1 MAESKEK
8 LFADFPIPSRE
19 EWLDKITVDLKGA
32 DFQKKLVWRTGE
44 GFTVQPF
51 YLRDDIK
58 QAPVNESLPGE
69 FPYLRGNK
77 TKDNTWLIRQNIVC
91 KNAEEANKE
100 AKLLLEKG
108 ITSLLFSIKKE
119 LISQAFLD
127 TLLSGIP
134 SETEFCFKTCQ
145 GHTLKLAETLSSTFA
160 SQGRKPEDIKG
171 CIFFDPIEKILI
183 KGKDVRKLIPTA
195 SKICT
200 ALKAYPNFRATTVN
214 SVTLTD
220 AGAFCFQEL
229 GYALAWGNEYIEQ
242 MVSDGIDIDQAVR
255 SIGFNFG
262 IGGNYFMEIAKIRAA
277 RFLWSKITKKHG
289 ASPEVCKMNIAATTT
304 NYNKTLFDSYVN
316 LLRTQTETMSA
327 ALAGVDAILV
337 RPFDSTYAESNEFSE
352 RLARNQQLLLKEE
365 CHLDT
370 TVDAAGGSYYVETL
384 TVSLAEQAWKLFL
397 EVEEQGGMLSSL
409 VEGTIQKA
417 INDNNNKRHEAASK
431 RREFIL
437 GTNQFPN
444 FNEQSE
450 GRIPT
455 TAGECCG
462 NHAAGHTCEKPFLK
476 IETSRLAS
484 EFEDLRL
491 QTEQSEHRPKV
502 FMLTIGNLAMRQ
514 ARAQFSCNFFACAG
528 YEVVDNLGF
537 DCIAEGV
544 RQALEAKAD
553 IIVLCSS
560 DDEYELYAPEAF
572 STLADRAIFVV
583 AGAPICTEEL
593 RRKGIENFIN
603 VRSNQLETLREFNA
617 KLGIK

>member
-8 LFADFPIPSRE
+8 LFADFHTPSRE

-44 GFTVQPF
+44 GFSVQPF
-51 YLRDDIK
+51 YLQEDIK
-58 QAPVNESLPGE
+58 QSPVNESLPGE

-77 TKDNTWLIRQNIVC
+77 TKDNKWLIRQEVAC
-91 KNAEEANKE
+91 KDAEEANKE
-100 AKLLLEKG
+100 AKLLLDKG
-108 ITSLLFSIKKE
+108 ATSLLFSIKKD
-119 LISQAFLD
+119 LISEAFIT
-127 TLLSGIP
+127 TLLAGIP
-134 SETEFCFKTCQ
+134 SEAEICFKTCQ
-145 GHTLKLAETLSSTFA
+145 GHTLKLAETLATIFA
-160 SQGRKPEDIKG
+160 STERKPEEIKG
-171 CIFFDPIEKILI
+171 CLFFDPIEKILT
-183 KGKDVRKLIPTA
+183 KGKDVRKLIATA
-195 SKICT
+195 SKLST
-200 ALKAYPNFRATTVN
+200 TLAAYPNFRTTTVN

-229 GYALAWGNEYIEQ
+229 GYALSWGNEYIEQ
-242 MVSDGIDIDQAVR
+242 MVSDGIDINQAAR
-255 SIGFNFG
+255 SIGFNIG

-277 RFLWSKITKKHG
+277 RFLWSKIMQKHG
-289 ASPEVCKMNIAATTT
+289 ASPEASKMNIAATTT
-304 NYNKTLFDSYVN
+304 NYNKTIFDSYVN

-337 RPFDSTYAESNEFSE
+337 RPFDSTYAESNEFSQ

-384 TVSLAEQAWKLFL
+384 TASLAEQAWKLFL
-397 EVEEQGGMLSSL
+397 EVEDKGGMLSSL
-409 VEGTIQKA
+409 VDGTIQKA

-437 GTNQFPN
+437 GTNQLPN
-444 FNEQSE
+444 FNEQSD
-450 GRIPT
+450 GRTPSV
-455 TAGECCG
+455 AGECCG
-462 NHAAGHTCEKPFLK
+462 KHAAGHTCEKPFMK

-491 QTEQSEHRPKV
+491 QTEQSGHRPKV

-544 RQALEAKAD
+544 RQAIEAKAD
-553 IIVLCSS
+553 IIVICSS
-560 DDEYELYAPEAF
+560 DEEYEQYAPEAF
-572 STLADRAIFVV
+572 STIADRAIFVV
-583 AGAPICTEEL
+583 AGAPIFTEEL
-593 RRKGIENFIN
+593 RQKGIENFIN